1 MEFAQLEAQ
10 DPEISVVVP
19 VYNERHALEDLLA
32 GIEEACESTARS
44 WEVLFVDDGSTDGSV
59 ELLERLA
66 SEHPNVGLVGLRRN
80 FGKSAALT
88 TGFDFARGAVV
99 VTMDGDGQD
108 DPAEIPALLAKL
120 DAGYDL
126 VCGWK
131 RNRLDPAEKRLP
143 SRLFNGTTAKLSGL
157 PLHDFNCGL
166 KAVRGECA
174 RALTLYGEQH
184 RFIPVLG
191 FQRGWRVTEI
201 EVNHRPRVHG
211 RSKFG
216 FERYLR
222 GLLDLLTVLFIGRY
236 EYRPL
241 HLFGGLGLVLMSVG
255 TVVCTVLSVQWLGGE
270 SIGRRP
276 LLILG
281 VLLIVVGVQFLTL
294 GLVGEL
300 ITAARQEAR
309 GRPARTSFVSRIA
322 GQAQAPLS
330 PPARAGDAASPPRT

>member
-1 MEFAQLEAQ
+1 MAYQQTEAES
-10 DPEISVVVP
+10 PEISVVVP
-19 VYNERHALEDLLA
+19 VYNERDALEDLLV
-32 GIEEACESTARS
+32 ELDRSFEASERS

-59 ELLERLA
+59 ELLERMA
-66 SEHPNVGLVGLRRN
+66 AEHPNVGLVALRRN
-80 FGKSAALT
+80 FGKSVALT

-108 DPAEIPALLAKL
+108 DPAEIPALLREI
-120 DAGYDL
+120 DAGFDL

-131 RNRLDPAEKRLP
+131 RNRLDPAEKRWA
-143 SRLFNGTTAKLSGL
+143 SRLFNRTTARLSGL

-166 KAVRGECA
+166 KAFRGECA

-184 RFIPVLG
+184 RFVPVLG
-191 FQRGWRVTEI
+191 FQRGWRVTEV
-201 EVNHRPRVHG
+201 EVNHRPRIHG

-222 GLLDLLTVLFIGRY
+222 GLLDLVTVLFIGRY

-241 HLFGGLGLVLMSVG
+241 HLFGGLGLLLMVSG
-255 TVVCTVLSVQWLGGE
+255 TVICAVLSVQWLGGE

-309 GRPARTSFVSRIA
+309 GRPARTSFVSRTA
-322 GQAQAPLS
+322 GQAQM
-330 PPARAGDAASPPRT
+330 PPAGIRVPER